1 MLSVKVI
8 EKIKACVDC
17 ISRYTGYVSYIGYA
31 LIILLT
37 VADVIL
43 RKTINKP
50 IVGGY
55 EIIQYLLLV
64 SVFASFA
71 YCQTMRG
78 HIQVTM
84 ILRLLPRRAVFVIYT
99 ITSILTALAMSF
111 VAFAASEQAIYVMER
126 GFVSD
131 TLKFATYP
139 FIWIECIC
147 MVIFALACIMD
158 TLQSACAIFH
168 PELQDKLLAEWD

>member
-1 MLSVKVI
+1 MKAL
-8 EKIKACVDC
+8 EKIKKYVSV

-37 VADVIL
+37 VVDVVL

-71 YCQTMRG
+71 YCQTLRG

-84 ILRLLPRRAVFVIYT
+84 ILRHLPKRAVFVIYT
-99 ITSILTALAMSF
+99 ITSLLTTAVMAF
-111 VAFAASEQAIYVMER
+111 VAYAAAQQALYCMER

-139 FIWIECIC
+139 FIWIECVC
-147 MVIFALACIMD
+147 MAIFALVCFVDVI
-158 TLQSACAIFH
+158 QSAYAIFNT
-168 PELQDKLLAEWD
+168 ELQEQLLEEWD